1 MTRDVK
7 IEYSWKSKLTEEF
20 SKEYMRD
27 LSKFLKDEKAKRKS
41 IYPPSKFMFRAFD
54 LTKFEDVKV
63 VILGQDPYHGY
74 GQANGLSFSVGHGV
88 KIPPSLQ
95 NIYKELSNDMG
106 FNIPK
111 HGNLEKWAY
120 QGVLL
125 LNSVLS
131 VEQNKPNSHANLGW
145 EVFTDTILKKLNEC
159 RKHIVYIFWCKKAQD
174 KCEFIDIR
182 DNLVIKSAHPSPY
195 SANNGFFNS
204 KPFSK
209 TNDYLIEHDKEI
221 IDWSID

>member
-1 MTRDVK
+1 MIKDVK
-7 IEYSWKSKLTEEF
+7 IEHSWKSKLAVEF

-27 LSKFLKDEKAKRKS
+27 LSKFLKEEKAKRKS
-41 IYPPSKFMFRAFD
+41 IYPPSNFMFRAFD

-111 HGNLEKWAY
+111 HGNLEKWAC

-145 EVFTDTILKKLNEC
+145 EVFTDTILKKLNEY
-159 RKHIVYIFWCKKAQD
+159 RKHIVYIFWGKKAQD
-174 KCEFIDIR
+174 KCEYIDIR

>member
-1 MTRDVK
+1 MIREVK
-7 IEYSWKSKLTEEF
+7 IEHSWKSKLTEEF

-27 LSKFLKDEKAKRKS
+27 LSKFLKDEKAKSKS

-111 HGNLEKWAY
+111 HGNLEKWSY

-125 LNSVLS
+125 LNSILS

-145 EVFTDTILKKLNEC
+145 EVFTDTILKKLNEY
-159 RKHIVYIFWCKKAQD
+159 RKHIVYIFWGKKAQD
-174 KCEFIDIR
+174 KCEYIDIR

>member
-1 MTRDVK
+1 MTREVK
-7 IEYSWKSKLTEEF
+7 IEHSWKSKLTEEF

-131 VEQNKPNSHANLGW
+131 VEQNKPNSHSNLGW

-159 RKHIVYIFWCKKAQD
+159 RKHIVYIFWGKKAQD

-182 DNLVIKSAHPSPY
+182 DNLVIKLS
-195 SANNGFFNS
+195 
-204 KPFSK
+204 
-209 TNDYLIEHDKEI
+209 LIHI
-221 IDWSID
+221 